1 MYLAMA
7 QQTPLPVT
15 ASGFTHGTELPLDIA
30 IPVIAAVVLLK
41 VIAAKRNGRPGLGG
55 EITVRCSKGHVFQT
69 HWSALGSLTSIRL
82 GSARFQRC
90 PVGHHWSLVQPA
102 K

>member
-1 MYLAMA
+1 MV
-7 QQTPLPVT
+7 QQTSLPVS
-15 ASGFTHGTELPLDIA
+15 ASVFTHGGELPLDIA

-41 VIAAKRNGRPGLGG
+41 VVISRMSGRPGLGG
-55 EITVRCSKGHVFQT
+55 EVTVRCGKGHVFQT
-69 HWSALGSLTSIRL
+69 YWSPLGSLTSIRL

-90 PVGHHWSLVQPA
+90 PVGHHWSLVQPV